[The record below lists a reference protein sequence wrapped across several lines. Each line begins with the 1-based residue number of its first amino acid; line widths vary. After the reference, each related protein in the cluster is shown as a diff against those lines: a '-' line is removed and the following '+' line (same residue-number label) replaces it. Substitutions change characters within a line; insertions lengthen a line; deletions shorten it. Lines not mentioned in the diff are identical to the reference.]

1 MFDARR
7 RQLGRLFF
15 LLLIAGISH
24 GQGPATTVV
33 SDVVYRADGARAA
46 GTLLISW
53 PSFITANGEAVAG
66 GTKSVTLGPQGA
78 LSVALIPNTGV
89 TPTNAFYTVVFHL
102 DDGTVTDNHCGAAHD
117 TGFDGIGD
125 AVGIASICGPRRG
138 GESQ

>member
-7 RQLGRLFF
+7 HHLGRLFF

-24 GQGPATTVV
+24 GQGQATTVV
-33 SDVVYRADGARAA
+33 NDVVFRADSTPAA

-53 PSFITANGEAVAG
+53 PPFVTASGEAVAA

-89 TPTNAFYTVVFHL
+89 TPANVFHSVVFHL
-102 DDGTVTDNHCGAAHD
+102 DDGTVQCLNS
-117 TGFDGIGD
+117 
-125 AVGIASICGPRRG
+125 SIWAKA
-138 GESQ
+138 Q

>member
-33 SDVVYRADGARAA
+33 SDVVFRADSTPAA

-53 PSFITANGEAVAG
+53 PAFITTNGEAVAA
-66 GTKSVTLGPQGA
+66 GTKSVTLGTQGA

-89 TPTNAFYTVVFHL
+89 TPRECFLH
-102 DDGTVTDNHCGAAHD
+102 
-117 TGFDGIGD
+117 
-125 AVGIASICGPRRG
+125 RRLP
-138 GESQ
+138 SR

>member
-24 GQGPATTVV
+24 GQGPATTTVNDIV
-33 SDVVYRADGARAA
+33 FRADSTPAA

-53 PSFITANGEAVAG
+53 PPFITANGEAVAA

-89 TPTNAFYTVVFHL
+89 TPANVFYSVVFHL
-102 DDGTVTDNHCGAAHD
+102 DDGTVQCLNS
-117 TGFDGIGD
+117 
-125 AVGIASICGPRRG
+125 SIWAKA
-138 GESQ
+138 Q

>member
-15 LLLIAGISH
+15 FLLLTGILH

-33 SDVVYRADGARAA
+33 SDVVFRADGTPAA

-53 PSFITANGEAVAG
+53 PSFVTANGEAVAA

-89 TPTNAFYTVVFHL
+89 TPANVLYSVVFHL
-102 DDGTVTDNHCGAAHD
+102 DDGTVQCLNS
-117 TGFDGIGD
+117 
-125 AVGIASICGPRRG
+125 SIWAKA
-138 GESQ
+138 Q

>member
-1 MFDARR
+1 MEGFMFDARR

-15 LLLIAGISH
+15 FLLLAGILH

-33 SDVVYRADGARAA
+33 SDVVFRADGTPAA

-53 PSFITANGEAVAG
+53 PSFVTANGEAVAA

-89 TPTNAFYTVVFHL
+89 TPANVFYTVVFHL
-102 DDGTVTDNHCGAAHD
+102 DDGTVQCLNS
-117 TGFDGIGD
+117 
-125 AVGIASICGPRRG
+125 SIWAKA
-138 GESQ
+138 Q